1 MIFTNAQENF
11 KKMKL
16 VIYFSQKVCY
26 NIYAERKY
34 RKVHKL
40 KGAKTMKITFTGKQ
54 NSFPSYQIPVAE
66 KKLGK
71 FDRIFKDGATA
82 NVKAVKKGNLESVEV
97 TIESMGTIYR
107 SEKQAETVLIAL
119 DMAIEALERQIR
131 KHKTKLEKRL
141 REGAFERNAEIPE
154 PVDPQIEEEK
164 LDIVFKTK
172 TFAIKPMSPEEAVL
186 QMELLGHSFFVFEN
200 DTTGKVNVVY
210 VRKSGDYGLIAQE

>member
-1 MIFTNAQENF
+1 
-11 KKMKL
+11 
-16 VIYFSQKVCY
+16 
-26 NIYAERKY
+26 
-34 RKVHKL
+34 
-40 KGAKTMKITFTGKQ
+40 MKITFTGKQ
-54 NSFPSYQIPVAE
+54 NSFPGYQIPAAE

-82 NVKAVKKGNLESVEV
+82 TVKAAKKGNQESVEV
-97 TIESMGTIYR
+97 TIVSMGTIYR

-119 DMAIEALERQIR
+119 DMAIDALERQIR

-141 REGAFERNAEIPE
+141 REGAFERTAEE
-154 PVDPQIEEEK
+154 PVIDAEEEGAGA
-164 LDIVFKTK
+164 DISFKTK

-210 VRKSGDYGLIAQE
+210 VRKDGDYGLIAQE

>member
-1 MIFTNAQENF
+1 
-11 KKMKL
+11 
-16 VIYFSQKVCY
+16 
-26 NIYAERKY
+26 
-34 RKVHKL
+34 
-40 KGAKTMKITFTGKQ
+40 
-54 NSFPSYQIPVAE
+54 VAE